1 MKKAICVLFAALLM
15 LTPLFGVRAGAVNYN
30 QYIEKF
36 HSDCYIL
43 ICTDNDQILFSKDIN
58 KQTKPASLTKIV
70 TASVILGEIRDL
82 DQTYTIPTEALD
94 ELAGTGSSTAGLRVG
109 ETYTL
114 HDLLCCLLIASAN
127 DAATSLACFMTGSD
141 RQAFVDKMNKLCE
154 TLGCEN
160 THFTNVHGLD
170 DEDQYTSA
178 LDMTK
183 IMRNAMKYPEF
194 KEITSMSQYT
204 LPQSNMQEERLIRT
218 TNNTLNPT
226 YKDYYNKY
234 IDAGKTGFTNG
245 AGHCLA
251 VHAGNNG
258 YNYIAVALNGIKE
271 DFDEDG
277 YDENGAFY
285 DVRQMLDWAFG
296 NLRLVSIADAAKI
309 VAEVPVRFGKGADY
323 ITLCPSGT
331 EASLLPSS
339 VTAGSLLVKAV
350 QDTMPDHVTAP
361 IKKGDVICKGE
372 VYYADDVIATIDLVA
387 STDVK
392 RSVLSFLGTLIV
404 NLFSSSAFKLLVII
418 ILAVLITLI
427 VMRRKGLLQAKKKEY
442 KVVDYNDYFDKK
454 SQK

>member
-1 MKKAICVLFAALLM
+1 MKKAFCILFAAVMLM
-15 LTPLFGVRAGAVNYN
+15 TALFSVQAGAVNYN
-30 QYIEKF
+30 EYIEKF
-36 HSDCYIL
+36 YSDCFIL
-43 ICTDNDQILFSKDIN
+43 ICTDNEQILFSKDIN

-82 DQTYTIPTEALD
+82 SQTYTIPTEALD

-114 HDLLCCLLIASAN
+114 YDLLSCLLIPSAN
-127 DAATSLACFMTGSD
+127 DAATALACFLTGSD
-141 RQAFVDKMNKLCE
+141 RQAFVDKMNKLCD

-170 DEDQYTSA
+170 DEDQYTTVN
-178 LDMTK
+178 DMT
-183 IMRNAMKYPEF
+183 IILRNAMKYPEF
-194 KEITSMSQYT
+194 KEITSKSQYT
-204 LPQSNMQEERLIRT
+204 LPQSNMQEERLIRS
-218 TNNTLNPT
+218 TNFTLNST

-251 VHAGNNG
+251 VHAANNG
-258 YNYIAVALNGIKE
+258 YNYIAVAMNAPKE

-277 YDENGAFY
+277 YDENGAFM
-285 DVRQMLDWAFG
+285 DVRAMLDWAFK
-296 NLRLVSIADAAKI
+296 NLRLVSIADAVKI

-331 EASLLPSS
+331 ESSLLPSS
-339 VTAGSLLVKAV
+339 VTAGSLLVKAI

-361 IKKGDVICKGE
+361 VKKGDVICKGE
-372 VYYADDVIATIDLVA
+372 VYYADEVIATIDLVA
-387 STDVK
+387 SADVK
-392 RSVLSFLGTLIV
+392 RSVLSFIGTMIV
-404 NLFSSSAFKLLVII
+404 NLFSSAAFKLVVILILGALV
-418 ILAVLITLI
+418 TLI
-427 VMRRKGLLQAKKKEY
+427 IMRRKGLLQAKKKEY

-454 SQK
+454 SRK